1 MEEFPTGGTTELAP
15 IGRVDR
21 ARPSWEKQKSVT
33 CAWGESYGVP
43 WLLLQ
48 PWLGHTLGG
57 TMVWGKAQTTGA
69 TQTSL
74 VLSPHLP
81 QQSVPWPR
89 GAKVERDGDVTQR
102 RGDPALSRQ

>member
-1 MEEFPTGGTTELAP
+1 MGGTTELTP
-15 IGRVDR
+15 IGRVNR
-21 ARPSWEKQKSVT
+21 ARPPWEKQKSVT

-43 WLLLQ
+43 WLLPQ
-48 PWLGHTLGG
+48 PWLGRTLGG
-57 TMVWGKAQTTGA
+57 TMVWGKAQRAGA
-69 TQTSL
+69 TRTSL

-89 GAKVERDGDVTQR
+89 GAKVEQDGDVMQR